1 MKEPIEMANCRVIA
15 NYSRIYEAPIIGTAG
30 DTVKIVP
37 RDDDE
42 PGWIW
47 CEHLVSGLA
56 GWVPQAFLERSSE
69 QAAVL
74 CRDYSAMELSVSVG
88 QTLIIFETVAG
99 WTWCVSTVG
108 DAGWVPAH
116 NLENS

>member
-1 MKEPIEMANCRVIA
+1 MANCRVIA
-15 NYSRIYEAPIIGTAG
+15 NHNRSYETPIVGTAG
-30 DTVKIVP
+30 DAVKVGR
-37 RDDDE
+37 RDDDA

-56 GWVPQAFLERSSE
+56 GWVPEAFLERGNE
-69 QAAVL
+69 QVAVL
-74 CRDYSAMELSVSVG
+74 RRDYSAMELSVSVG

-99 WTWCVSTVG
+99 WTWCVSTEG
-108 DAGWVPAH
+108 DAGWVPTH